1 MRALAIETVTMA
13 TALGVADGDRVVE
26 EVVDVL
32 RHHTE
37 ALAPAAAR
45 MLRAEGLAP
54 RALDVVVVDV
64 GPGLF
69 TGLRVGIAFAKG
81 LCLATGAEL
90 HGVTSTEVL
99 AATAFERGV
108 VGMVLA
114 VVDARRGEVFAG
126 RYARGAHGPVE
137 LDAPEVLAPAELAA
151 RFVTEEVTIVGDGA
165 VRYAEILGRTAA
177 TLLDELVVPSP
188 AAALGLVATR
198 RASGAP
204 APDPAT
210 VRPSY
215 LREADAVAN
224 FDTRGAGA

>member
-1 MRALAIETVTMA
+1 VRALGVETATMA
-13 TALGVADGDRVVE
+13 TALAVDDGRHVVE

-32 RHHTE
+32 RRHTE

-45 MLRAEGLAP
+45 LLEAAGIEPSTLE
-54 RALDVVVVDV
+54 VVVVDV

-99 AATAFERGV
+99 AATAFARGV
-108 VGMVLA
+108 TSTVLS

-126 RYARGAHGPVE
+126 RYAQGAHGPVE
-137 LDAPEVLAPAELAA
+137 LDAPEVLAPEVLATRLA
-151 RFVTEEVTIVGDGA
+151 SDVTVVGDGA
-165 VRYAEILGRTAA
+165 RRYAEVLGRSNA
-177 TLLDELVVPSP
+177 TILHELVVPSP
-188 AAALGLVATR
+188 GVALALVAAR
-198 RASGAP
+198 RAAGVP
-204 APDPAT
+204 APDAAG

-215 LREADAVAN
+215 LREADAIAN
-224 FDTRGAGA
+224 FDVRGGVT